1 MRSEAS
7 GSVTRRLSRRGPDP
21 VSPVP
26 TALSCLVT
34 SRSVDAEG
42 HTESSPDQTA
52 RLLADRELF
61 AELKSDGFIGVR
73 YEIFCNEL
81 AAYGRPVMRRWLITG
96 EIYRRC
102 AERGRPVKGW
112 EDLRELL
119 REDTD
124 AREQLAHD
132 AVAAGLQHFHRYALS
147 DGRWDPEGGA
157 SLRSY
162 FVGAIILV
170 FKDTHARWAREYQ
183 HRQREVLGGT
193 GADIDAW
200 LPLVEVGVGLE
211 EDVAGEDIV
220 TYFLSTLEETN
231 RRIVELRIEGHGPA
245 EIASRLAMPA
255 DSVRARLYRL
265 RRTLRR
271 SELWEEA
278 QP

>member
-1 MRSEAS
+1 MDPAPSAS
-7 GSVTRRLSRRGPDP
+7 
-21 VSPVP
+21 
-26 TALSCLVT
+26 TALAGLIPGSSLNI
-34 SRSVDAEG
+34 EG
-42 HTESSPDQTA
+42 LTESYPDQTSH
-52 RLLADRELF
+52 LLADRELF
-61 AELKSDGFIGVR
+61 AELKSDGFVGVR

-112 EDLRELL
+112 EELRELL

-132 AVAAGLQHFHRYALS
+132 AVAAGLQHFHRHALS
-147 DGRWDPEGGA
+147 GGRWDPEGGA

-193 GADIDAW
+193 GADIDTW
-200 LPLVEVGVGLE
+200 LPLVEVGADMEG
-211 EDVAGEDIV
+211 DVVGEDIV
-220 TYFLSTLEETN
+220 TDFLSTLEETN

-255 DSVRARLYRL
+255 DRVRTRLYRL
-265 RRTLRR
+265 RRALRG
-271 SELWEEA
+271 SQLWEEA
-278 QP
+278 QS